1 MSKKS
6 APAATSK
13 TPADLE
19 RAKLIK
25 VLENEQLKKYPE
37 YQDFSFR
44 NSEVMADGLVDYYF
58 ATSGDAATPE
68 AVFQRVRWGG
78 QYVFISKNVNEVTEV
93 ANRFTKGG
101 FAIEAKPA
109 SVTYGL
115 FGFKFPGFNRKI
127 YYFSARKTL
136 IIQPGTNTDRFTYQV
151 ELVRHPTKPEEGW
164 VVSKQIPDFDHVMWR
179 IRERFPDA
187 APDIISKR
195 ARKLVD
201 KIFPIF
207 LTREAALLQI
217 LQRDIPEEYRDKIP
231 RVIDLEKAK
240 NGFVR
245 KVHLGW
251 LRCGGKTLTQLE
263 FAKQATDLLRYLHD
277 VVGVMHLD
285 LRLDNVVITRRGVGF
300 VDFGSA
306 VRLNEDLSESQ
317 MLSQL
322 FDEIMS
328 TSQIQRTLGRMKESG
343 RLTSRTII
351 DGYHKTDKA
360 ADLFF
365 LALQWNDPHSNP
377 DFIELVDHD
386 PESAEAKELNK
397 ITELFLRPP
406 DPDNPVLKSATDLL
420 TAIKKVES
428 QLSKG

>member
-1 MSKKS
+1 MSKTTS
-6 APAATSK
+6 APAAAPKS
-13 TPADLE
+13 PADAA

-25 VLENEQLKKYPE
+25 ILENEALKKYPE

-44 NSEVMADGLVDYYF
+44 NSEVMAEGLVDYLF
-58 ATSGDAATPE
+58 ATTGDPSTPE
-68 AVFQRVRWGG
+68 AVFGRVRWGG
-78 QYVFISKNVNEVTEV
+78 QYIFLSTNVNEVTDV
-93 ANRFTKGG
+93 ANKFTKGG
-101 FAIEAKPA
+101 FVIETKPS

-115 FGFKFPGFNRKI
+115 FGFKFPGLTRKL
-127 YYFSARKTL
+127 YYFAARKTL

-151 ELVRHPTKPEEGW
+151 ELVKHPTAGW
-164 VVSKQIPDFDHVMWR
+164 CVSKQIPDFDHVMWR

-217 LQRDIPEEYRDKIP
+217 LQRDLPKPYNEKLP
-231 RVIDLEKAK
+231 KVIDIEKAK

-263 FAKQATDLLRYLHD
+263 FAKQATDLLRCLHD

-285 LRLDNVVITRRGVGF
+285 LRLDNVVITRSGVGF

-360 ADLFF
+360 ADLFY

-377 DFIELVDHD
+377 DFKELVEHN
-386 PESAEAKELNK
+386 PESPEAKELNK
-397 ITELFLRPP
+397 ITETFLRPA
-406 DPDNPVLKSATDLL
+406 DPENPTLITATDLL
-420 TAIKKVES
+420 TAIKKVEAA
-428 QLSKG
+428 LGKG